1 MLEYFWLIPI
11 PVLVTGIIIFL
22 FGNKLGLKCAWVGAL
37 GTGCAFVMSLAA
49 LPAVLA
55 GETAQLSFTWFG
67 SIKLGFIIDPL
78 TITLLLL
85 VSFLATLIIIY
96 SHGYMHGE
104 DGLMRFF
111 AEVQL
116 FAFSMLGVVIA
127 DNLLQAYIM
136 WEIMGLCS
144 YLLIGFWFVKPEAAY
159 AAKKA
164 FLTTKV
170 GDIFLFIGILI
181 LFTQT
186 GSFAYDQIFAAI
198 SAGEVSQFWL
208 TAAALGIFG
217 GVVGKSAQFPLH
229 VWLPDAMAGPT
240 PVSAL
245 IHAATMV
252 KAGVYLVARMFPLFA
267 LAPAATETMLVIGG
281 ITALITALLAIVQT
295 DFKKI
300 LAYSTLSQLGFMVV
314 ALGSLNWVAALL
326 HLVNHAFFKA
336 LLFLGAGSVIHG
348 TGTNNIYEM
357 GGVWKY
363 QKLTA
368 IPFLLATIS
377 IAGIPPFSGFWSKD
391 LILAAALD
399 ASPFI
404 FALLAIATFCTAFYM
419 FRLFYVVFIGEKKSD
434 YHGHES
440 CTSMVLPLL
449 ILAVFA
455 VGSGVLT
462 KPLTV
467 FLTGAAAPHEG
478 VSAVMI
484 GSICLAVLG
493 VLLSTCFFYWH
504 IFSAEKVKAKLS
516 GLHTFLMNRYYID
529 DFYDKVIGSGLVV
542 GLAKLSHLFDKWV
555 IDGIVNLL
563 AKSFKGLCYVA
574 KIFDYAVIDGLIR
587 GLCSGIIAMG
597 ATLKKTSTGYI
608 QQYMTLV
615 IGAIVVMILLVWG
628 GVL

>member
-11 PVLVTGIIIFL
+11 PVLITGVIIFL

-37 GTGCAFVMSLAA
+37 GTACSFVMSLAC
-49 LPAVLA
+49 LPAVIA
-55 GETAQLSFTWFG
+55 GETAGITFTWFNA
-67 SIKLGFIIDPL
+67 IELGFIIDPL

-96 SHGYMHGE
+96 AHGYMNGE
-104 DGLMRFF
+104 GGIMRFF

-127 DNLLQAYIM
+127 DNLLMAYIM

-144 YLLIGFWFVKPEAAY
+144 YLLIGFWFMKPEAAA

-181 LFTQT
+181 LFVQT
-186 GSFAYDQIFAAI
+186 GSFGYEEIFAAVE
-198 SAGEVSQFWL
+198 AGTVNQFWI

-267 LAPAATETMLVIGG
+267 LATVATETMLIIGG
-281 ITALITALLAIVQT
+281 ITALLTAVLALVQT

-357 GGVWKY
+357 GGVWKH

-368 IPFLLATIS
+368 IPFLLATLSIS
-377 IAGIPPFSGFWSKD
+377 GIPPFSGFWSKD
-391 LILAAALD
+391 LILASALE
-399 ASPFI
+399 ANTVI
-404 FALLAIATFCTAFYM
+404 FVLLAVATFLTAFYM
-419 FRLFYVVFIGEKKSD
+419 FRLFYVVFTGSELSE
-434 YHGHES
+434 YHGNES
-440 CTSMVLPLL
+440 CASMVWPLWVL
-449 ILAVFA
+449 GFFA
-455 VGSGVLT
+455 VCSGALT
-462 KPLTV
+462 NPLTA
-467 FLTGAAAPHEG
+467 FLDPSHQSHEG
-478 VSAVMI
+478 MGVMI
-484 GSICLAVLG
+484 ASVVIALSG

-504 IFSAEKVKAKLS
+504 KLSAENVKNSLS
-516 GLHTFLMNRYYID
+516 GLHKFLWNRYYID
-529 DFYDKVIGSGLVV
+529 DIYEKFICGGLVV
-542 GLAKLSHLFDKWV
+542 GFAKICHFVDKRI
-555 IDGIVNLL
+555 IDGIVNLIG
-563 AKSFKGLCYVA
+563 KNFRGLCFFA
-574 KIFDYAVIDGLIR
+574 QIFDYVVIDGIIR
-587 GLCSGIIAMG
+587 GLCSGMIAMG
-597 ATLKKTSTGYI
+597 SALKKTSSGYL
-608 QQYMTLV
+608 QHYMTLV
-615 IGAIVVMILLVWG
+615 IAAIVVMILLVWG

>member
-11 PVLVTGIIIFL
+11 PVLITGIIIFL

-37 GTGCAFVMSLAA
+37 GTGCSFVMTLCC
-49 LPAVLA
+49 LPAVIA
-55 GETAQLSFTWFG
+55 GETAQVSFTWFN

-96 SHGYMHGE
+96 AHGYMHGE
-104 DGLMRFF
+104 GGIMRFF

-116 FAFSMLGVVIA
+116 FALSMLGVVIA
-127 DNLLQAYIM
+127 DNLLLAYVM
-136 WEIMGLCS
+136 WEVMGLCS
-144 YLLIGFWFVKPEAAY
+144 YLLIGFWFMKPEAAA

-186 GSFAYDQIFAAI
+186 GSFAYGDIFAAI
-198 SAGEVSQFWL
+198 EAGQISQFWL

-267 LAPAATETMLVIGG
+267 VAPIATDTMLWIGG
-281 ITALITALLAIVQT
+281 ITALLTALLAVVQT

-368 IPFLLATIS
+368 VPFLLATIS
-377 IAGIPPFSGFWSKD
+377 ISGIPPFSGFWSKD
-391 LILAAALD
+391 LILASALE
-399 ASPFI
+399 ANTAI
-404 FALLAIATFCTAFYM
+404 FVLLACATFMTAFYM
-419 FRLFYVVFIGEKKSD
+419 FRLYYVVFTGKKRTD

-440 CTSMVLPLL
+440 CASMVWPLSV
-449 ILAVFA
+449 LAIFA
-455 VGSGVLT
+455 VCSGALT
-462 KPLTV
+462 KPLTL
-467 FLTGAAAPHEG
+467 FLTGSPAPHEG

-484 GSICLAVLG
+484 ASVVIAVLG

-504 IFSAEKVKAKLS
+504 IFSAEKVKNSLK
-516 GLHTFLMNRYYID
+516 GLHKFLWNRYYID
-529 DFYDKVIGSGLVV
+529 AFYDNIICKGLVV
-542 GLAKLSHLFDKWV
+542 GLAKLSHFIDKRIV
-555 IDGIVNLL
+555 DGLVN
-563 AKSFKGLCYVA
+563 AVGYGFKWLCYVC
-574 KIFDYAVIDGLIR
+574 KIIDYAIIDGAIR
-587 GLCSGIIAMG
+587 GLCTSIVAFGS
-597 ATLKKTSTGYI
+597 TLKKTSSGYL

>member
-11 PVLVTGIIIFL
+11 PVLITGVIIFL
-22 FGNKLGLKCAWVGAL
+22 FGKRLGLKCAWVGAI
-37 GTGCAFVMSLAA
+37 GTGCSFIMSLFA
-49 LPAVLA
+49 LPAVIA
-55 GETAQLSFTWFG
+55 GETAAVSFTWFN

-85 VSFLATLIIIY
+85 VSFLSTLIIIY
-96 SHGYMHGE
+96 AHGYMHGE

-170 GDIFLFIGILI
+170 GDIFLFIAILI

-186 GSFAYDQIFAAI
+186 GSFAYSEIFAAI
-198 SAGEVSQFWL
+198 EAGTVSQFWL

-267 LAPAATETMLVIGG
+267 LAPAATETMLIIGG
-281 ITALITALLAIVQT
+281 ITALITALLAVVQV

-348 TGTNNIYEM
+348 TGANNIFEM
-357 GGVWKY
+357 GGVWKT

-368 IPFLLATIS
+368 IPFLMATIS

-391 LILAAALD
+391 LILASALE
-399 ASPFI
+399 ANTII
-404 FALLAIATFCTAFYM
+404 FVLLALATFLTAFYM
-419 FRLFYVVFIGEKKSD
+419 FRLFYVVFTGKKRTAYD
-434 YHGHES
+434 GHES
-440 CTSMVLPLL
+440 CGSMVWPLWVL
-449 ILAVFA
+449 GIFA
-455 VGSGVLT
+455 VCSGALT
-462 KPLTV
+462 KPLTL
-467 FLTGAAAPHEG
+467 FLTGSPAAHEG
-478 VSAVMI
+478 VNGVMI
-484 GSICLAVLG
+484 GSVVIAFCG
-493 VLLSTCFFYWH
+493 VLLSTCFYYWH
-504 IFSAEKVKAKLS
+504 VFSADKVKNSCK
-516 GLHTFLMNRYYID
+516 GFYKFLCNRYYID
-529 DFYDKVIGSGLVV
+529 DFYDKIICGGLVV
-542 GLAKLSHLFDKWV
+542 GLARISRFIDV
-555 IDGIVNLL
+555 YIIDGIVNLL
-563 AKSFKGLCYVA
+563 AKAFHGICFVA
-574 KIFDYAVIDGLIR
+574 KIIDYSVIDGAVR
-587 GLCSGIIAMG
+587 GLCSGILSMG
-597 ATLKKTSTGYI
+597 GTLKKSSTGYI

>member
-1 MLEYFWLIPI
+1 MLEYFWLIPM
-11 PVLVTGIIIFL
+11 PVLITGIITFF
-22 FGNKLGLKCAWVGAL
+22 FGKKLGLKCAWLAAF
-37 GTGCAFVMSLAA
+37 GTGCSFVLSLFA
-49 LPAVLA
+49 LPAVVA
-55 GETAQLSFTWFG
+55 GETAEISFTWFN

-96 SHGYMHGE
+96 AHGYMHGE
-104 DGLMRFF
+104 GGLMRFF

-144 YLLIGFWFVKPEAAY
+144 YLLIGFWFIKPEAAS

-186 GSFAYDQIFAAI
+186 GSFEYKDIFAALD
-198 SAGEVSQFWL
+198 AGTVSQFWI

-252 KAGVYLVARMFPLFA
+252 KAGIYLVARMFPLFA
-267 LAPAATETMLVIGG
+267 LSAAATDTMLVIGG
-281 ITALITALLAIVQT
+281 ITALLMALLAIVQT

-314 ALGSLNWVAALL
+314 ALGSLNWIAALL

-348 TGTNNIYEM
+348 TQTNNIFEM
-357 GGVWKY
+357 GGVWKS

-368 IPFLLATIS
+368 IPFLMATVS

-391 LILAAALD
+391 LILASALE
-399 ASPFI
+399 ANTFI
-404 FALLAIATFCTAFYM
+404 FVLLALATFLTAFYM
-419 FRLFYVVFIGEKKSD
+419 FRLYYVVFTGKKRTQYD
-434 YHGHES
+434 GHES
-440 CTSMVLPLL
+440 CASMVWPLWVL
-449 ILAVFA
+449 GVFA
-455 VGSGVLT
+455 VCSGALT
-462 KPLTV
+462 GPLTQ
-467 FLTGAAAPHEG
+467 FLTGSPAAHEG
-478 VSAVMI
+478 VNGVMI
-484 GSICLAVLG
+484 GSVLIALCG
-493 VLLSTCFFYWH
+493 VLLSTCFYYRH
-504 IFSAEKVKAKLS
+504 KLSAEKVKNSCKSLYK
-516 GLHTFLMNRYYID
+516 FLCNRYYID
-529 DFYDKVIGSGLVV
+529 AFYDNVICGGIVV
-542 GLAKLSHLFDKWV
+542 GIAKLSRFIDV
-555 IDGIVNLL
+555 YIIDGIVRVI
-563 AKSFKGLCYVA
+563 SKGFYYLCMLS
-574 KIFDYAVIDGLIR
+574 KIIDYSVIDGVIR
-587 GLCSGIIAMG
+587 GLCSGIVSMG
-597 ATLKKTSTGYI
+597 TALKKSSTGYI

>member
-11 PVLVTGIIIFL
+11 PVLITGIIIFL

-37 GTGCAFVMSLAA
+37 GTGCSFVMSLAA
-49 LPAVLA
+49 LPAVVA
-55 GETAQLSFTWFG
+55 GESATISFTWFG
-67 SIKLGFIIDPL
+67 SINLGFIIDPL

-96 SHGYMHGE
+96 AHGYMHGE

-144 YLLIGFWFVKPEAAY
+144 YLLIGFWFVKPEAAS

-186 GSFAYDQIFAAI
+186 GSFSYNEIFAAI
-198 SAGEVSQFWL
+198 DAGQVSQFWL

-217 GVVGKSAQFPLH
+217 GVIGKSAQFPLH

-267 LAPAATETMLVIGG
+267 LAPAATETMLIIGG

-314 ALGSLNWVAALL
+314 ALGSFNWVAALL

-368 IPFLLATIS
+368 IPFLLATVSIS
-377 IAGIPPFSGFWSKD
+377 GIPPFSGFWSKD
-391 LILAAALD
+391 LILASALE

-419 FRLFYVVFIGEKKSD
+419 FRLFYVVFTGEKKTD
-434 YHGHES
+434 YAGHES
-440 CTSMVLPLL
+440 CTSMVLPLV
-449 ILAVFA
+449 ILAFFA
-455 VGSGVLT
+455 VGSGVFT
-462 KPLTV
+462 KPLTL
-467 FLTGAAAPHEG
+467 FLTGVPAAHEG

-484 GSICLAVLG
+484 ASIVIAVLG

-504 IFSAEKVKAKLS
+504 IFSAERVKNRLS
-516 GLHTFLMNRYYID
+516 GVYKLLIHRYYID
-529 DFYDKVIGSGLVV
+529 DFYDKIICSGLVV

-555 IDGIVNLL
+555 IDGFVNLV
-563 AKSFKGLCYVA
+563 AQTFKVICYAA
-574 KIFDYAVIDGLIR
+574 KIFDYAVIDGIIR
-587 GLCSGIIAMG
+587 GLCSGILAMG
-597 ATLKKTSTGYI
+597 STLKKTSTGYI

-615 IGAIVVMILLVWG
+615 IGAIVVMIILVWG

>member
-11 PVLVTGIIIFL
+11 PVLLTGIIIFL
-22 FGNKLGLKCAWVGAL
+22 FGKQLGLKCAWVGAL
-37 GTGCAFVMSLAA
+37 GTGTSFVLSLCA

-55 GETAQLSFTWFG
+55 GETASVTFTWFN
-67 SIKLGFIIDPL
+67 SIQLGFIIDPL
-78 TITLLLL
+78 TITMLLL

-96 SHGYMHGE
+96 AHGYMHGE

-144 YLLIGFWFVKPEAAY
+144 YLLIGFWFIKPEAAY

-186 GSFAYDQIFAAI
+186 GSFAYSDIFAAI
-198 SAGEVSQFWL
+198 EAGTVSQFWL

-267 LAPAATETMLVIGG
+267 VAPVATDTMLVIGG
-281 ITALITALLAIVQT
+281 ITALITALLAVVQT

-348 TGTNNIYEM
+348 TATNNIFEM

-368 IPFLLATIS
+368 IPFLMATIS

-391 LILAAALD
+391 LILASALETNTV
-399 ASPFI
+399 I
-404 FALLAIATFCTAFYM
+404 FALLAIATFLTAFYM
-419 FRLFYVVFIGEKKSD
+419 FRLFYVVFTGKKRTD
-434 YHGHES
+434 YPGHES
-440 CTSMVLPLL
+440 CASMVWPLWVL
-449 ILAVFA
+449 GIFA
-455 VGSGVLT
+455 IGSGVLT
-462 KPLTV
+462 NPLTE
-467 FLTGAAAPHEG
+467 FLTGAPAPHEG
-478 VSAVMI
+478 VNGVMI
-484 GSICLAVLG
+484 ASVIIALAGILF
-493 VLLSTCFFYWH
+493 STCFYYWQV
-504 IFSAEKVKAKLS
+504 FSAEKVKNSLGAFYR
-516 GLHTFLMNRYYID
+516 FLCHRYYID
-529 DFYDKVIGSGLVV
+529 DFYDKIICGGLVV
-542 GLAKLSHLFDKWV
+542 GFARISRFIDV
-555 IDGIVNLL
+555 YIIDGIVNLL
-563 AKSFKGLCYVA
+563 AKVFYYICLLS
-574 KIFDYAVIDGLIR
+574 KIVDYSVIDGVIR
-587 GLCSGIIAMG
+587 GLCSGIMNIGG
-597 ATLKKTSTGYI
+597 ALKKSSTGYI

>member
-11 PVLVTGIIIFL
+11 PVLITGIIIFL

-37 GTGCAFVMSLAA
+37 GTACSFVMSLAC
-49 LPAVLA
+49 LPAVIA
-55 GETAQLSFTWFG
+55 GETARVTFTWFN

-96 SHGYMHGE
+96 AHGYMHGE
-104 DGLMRFF
+104 GGIMRFF

-127 DNLLQAYIM
+127 DNLLMAYIM
-136 WEIMGLCS
+136 WEVMGLCS
-144 YLLIGFWFVKPEAAY
+144 YLLIGFWFMKPEAAS

-170 GDIFLFIGILI
+170 GDVFLFIGILI
-181 LFTQT
+181 LFVQT
-186 GSFAYDQIFAAI
+186 GSFSYEEIFAAI
-198 SAGEVSQFWL
+198 SAGTVDQFWI

-267 LAPAATETMLVIGG
+267 LAPVATDTMMIIGG
-281 ITALITALLAIVQT
+281 ITALITAILALVQT

-314 ALGSLNWVAALL
+314 ALGSLNWIAALL

-368 IPFLLATIS
+368 IPFLLATLS

-391 LILAAALD
+391 LILASALE
-399 ASPFI
+399 ANVVI
-404 FALLAIATFCTAFYM
+404 FVLLAMATFLTAFYM
-419 FRLFYVVFIGEKKSD
+419 FRLFYVVFTGPKLSE

-440 CTSMVLPLL
+440 CAAMVWPLWVL
-449 ILAVFA
+449 GIFA
-455 VGSGVLT
+455 VGSGILT
-462 KPLTV
+462 NPLTH
-467 FLTGAAAPHEG
+467 FLDPTHHAHEG
-478 VSAVMI
+478 IGVMI
-484 GSICLAVLG
+484 ASVVIALLG

-504 IFSAEKVKAKLS
+504 KFSAEKVKNSLS
-516 GLHTFLMNRYYID
+516 GLHKFLWNRYYID
-529 DFYDKVIGSGLVV
+529 DIYEKFICNGLVV
-542 GLAKLSHLFDKWV
+542 GLAKICHFVDKRI
-555 IDGIVNLL
+555 IDGIVNLVGK
-563 AKSFKGLCYVA
+563 AFHGLCLLA
-574 KIFDYAVIDGLIR
+574 QIIDYAVIDGIIR
-587 GLCSGIIAMG
+587 GLCSGMVAIG
-597 ATLKKTSTGYI
+597 STLKKTSSGYL
-608 QQYMTLV
+608 QHYMTLV
-615 IGAIVVMILLVWG
+615 IAAIVVMILLVWG